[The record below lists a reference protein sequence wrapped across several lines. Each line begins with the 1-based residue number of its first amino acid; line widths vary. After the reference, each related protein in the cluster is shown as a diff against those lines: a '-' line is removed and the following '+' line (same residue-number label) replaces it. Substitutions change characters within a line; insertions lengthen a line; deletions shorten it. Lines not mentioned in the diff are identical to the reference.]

1 MFARLQLFKKK
12 HYKTRAIDLNQQQ
25 ALDSDTREIQQ
36 INFTGNL
43 SDNNN
48 ISMFYIIDEAK
59 ETIID
64 FSQVTVKVWW
74 MLLYNLARIAKVFDR
89 TACSKILIYF
99 NIMSIYKITQFITLN
114 VQFSY
119 LQLNKLKSEIK
130 KMVLQ

>member
-12 HYKTRAIDLNQQQ
+12 HYKTTAIDLSQQQ
-25 ALDSDTREIQQ
+25 ALDSDTKAIQQ
-36 INFTGNL
+36 INFTRNL

-48 ISMFYIIDEAK
+48 ISMFFIIEEAK

-74 MLLYNLARIAKVFDR
+74 MSLYNLVRIAKVFDW

-114 VQFSY
+114 VKFSY
-119 LQLNKLKSEIK
+119 LLLNKLKSEIK